1 MDEERLAKLD
11 GRLADILAGISEI
24 RAVYDSQQ
32 KRLDRVEKEVWGND
46 RPGLVAKVN
55 TLCYG
60 QERLWR
66 GFWAAIGSVSVVFL
80 DRIIAWLR

>member
-1 MDEERLAKLD
+1 MDEERLNRLD
-11 GRLADILAGISEI
+11 TRLADIQAGIAEI
-24 RAVYDSQQ
+24 RAVYESQH

-66 GFWAAIGSVSVVFL
+66 GFWAAVGSVGVVIL
-80 DRIIAWLR
+80 ERLVAWMR